1 MPKPKPNLRL
11 IESPIDYAGHPPTD
25 LTPEARTLVAR
36 AFKIAVILRASHLR
50 PEHLLLAFASAPCT
64 GRRVLCRSLLR
75 PDDRGDSVFFKPL
88 LRSWRLTDLRRMR
101 APRGPRVPLDHPA
114 RVIFQRA
121 VAEAQAAGSAE
132 IDTEHIAFAWM
143 RHRRMELLRAAAEF
157 RRTYRAARRQF
168 AEYQRA
174 GRAATT
180 RRCKPRS
187 PKLVERRG
195 TTVG

>member
-36 AFKIAVILRASHLR
+36 AFKIAAILRASHLR

-88 LRSWRLTDLRRMR
+88 LRSWRLTNLRRMR
-101 APRGPRVPLDHPA
+101 APRGPRVSLDHPA

-121 VAEAQAAGSAE
+121 VAEAQTAGSSE
-132 IDTEHIAFAWM
+132 ISTEHLAFAWM
-143 RHRRMELLRAAAEF
+143 LHRRAELVHGLAEF
-157 RRTYRAARRQF
+157 RRTYFTARKQF
-168 AEYQRA
+168 AEYQRTDQS
-174 GRAATT
+174 AAT
-180 RRCKPRS
+180 RPRKSHS
-187 PKLVERRG
+187 PKLVAQPG